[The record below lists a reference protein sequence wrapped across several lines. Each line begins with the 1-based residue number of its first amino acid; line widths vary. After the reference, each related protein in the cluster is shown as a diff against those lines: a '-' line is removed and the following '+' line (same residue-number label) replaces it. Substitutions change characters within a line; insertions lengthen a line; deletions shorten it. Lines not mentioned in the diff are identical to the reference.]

1 MKRLFLLLL
10 VLLGTFVLSACAAST
25 PTRTVALEKHMN
37 YQDCGDIIPPS
48 YIPVSSSRTDA
59 ANIGILV
66 TNLQEA
72 DGVIRTAAR
81 VIYCYK
87 NQARIAQ
94 GLEPLP
100 QLQERAPVDFGTK
113 PVGKPITTTPVA
125 APAPKPQPPKAQA
138 VTRSAATKKEN
149 TSASKPAKPVTGS
162 KKVQKST
169 VKSKFTE

>member
-48 YIPVSSSRTDA
+48 YVPVSSSRTDA

-72 DGVIRTAAR
+72 DSVIRTAAR

-100 QLQERAPVDFGTK
+100 LLQERAPVDFGTK
-113 PVGKPITTTPVA
+113 PAGKPITVTPVA
-125 APAPKPQPPKAQA
+125 ATTPKPQPPKAQS
-138 VTRSAATKKEN
+138 VSQSAATKKEN
-149 TSASKPAKPVTGS
+149 TSASKPAKTATGN

-169 VKSKFTE
+169 MKPKLTE